1 MISYRVNERR
11 YEFGD
16 EAGAV
21 DWVCAKIPS
30 NGRVKKDCVP
40 KVGEVFSLNLLNPQG
55 EAPGWYS
62 HLLDNRDHRVSMRNI
77 YH

>member
-16 EAGAV
+16 EEGAV

-30 NGRVKKDCVP
+30 DGRVKKDCVP
-40 KVGEVFSLNLLNPQG
+40 KVGGRSLQCQSSIIESSG
-55 EAPGWYS
+55 
-62 HLLDNRDHRVSMRNI
+62 
-77 YH
+77 